1 MPKPARV
8 PPATHQTPHFD
19 YAEIV
24 TGHFHEKTGYNAI
37 RDHGTDDFLLI
48 FTVSGRGRFGYRSG
62 EQLAYPG
69 DMMIL
74 RPHTFHDYGVE
85 PELQRW
91 ELLWTHF
98 LPRAHWHVWLNWPEF
113 APGAM
118 FLKINDLAIRRRII
132 ARLKDMNR
140 LATGPQRARGHFAM
154 NALEEVLLLCDTQ
167 NPLSQPSRLDARM
180 QSVVDFI
187 CENLSA
193 KITLEKLA
201 EVSGLSVS
209 RMAHLF
215 RAQVGTTPQRF
226 LEQQRLDRAMQLL
239 VFTQNSVKS
248 IAYELGFESPFY
260 FTLRFKRHTGYSPRS
275 YRQRTAK

>member
-1 MPKPARV
+1 M
-8 PPATHQTPHFD
+8 PPAQREQTPHFD

-24 TGHFHEKTGYNAI
+24 TGHFHERTGYNAV

-48 FTVSGRGRFGYRSG
+48 YTVSGRGRFGYKTG

-74 RPHTFHDYGVE
+74 RPNTFHDYGVE

-98 LPRAHWHVWLNWPEF
+98 LPRAHWHTWLNWPEF

-118 FLKINDLAIRRRII
+118 QIKINDPAVRRRITT
-132 ARLKDMNR
+132 RLKDMNR
-140 LATGPQRARGHFAM
+140 LATGPSRARGHFAM

-167 NPLSQPSRLDARM
+167 NPLSQHSRLDPRM
-180 QSVVDFI
+180 QAVIDYI
-187 CENLSA
+187 CQNLSA
-193 KITLEKLA
+193 KLPLEKLA

-215 RAQVGTTPQRF
+215 RAQVGATPQRF

-239 VFTQNSVKS
+239 VFTQHSIKA
-248 IAYELGFESPFY
+248 IAYDLGFDSPFY
-260 FTLRFKRHTGYSPRS
+260 FTLRFKRHTGYSPRR
-275 YRQRTAK
+275 YRQVRLAKK